1 MSSLDIESL
10 CLQLR
15 NGGSTTSQCISLCF
29 TWNTNIFGIL
39 SIYFLLLV
47 SDRLTYIFC
56 NKPLSKLS
64 MRLLVLCLVDTGVKV
79 SITSLARRLMRCV
92 GVTIFSMFFFQIKL
106 MLLNLMMHL
115 FKYMQYLC
123 KQYMYQNSKSRL
135 IFDINITY
143 IPIILKTP
151 HKYIAYCITMI

>member
-1 MSSLDIESL
+1 
-10 CLQLR
+10 
-15 NGGSTTSQCISLCF
+15 
-29 TWNTNIFGIL
+29 
-39 SIYFLLLV
+39 
-47 SDRLTYIFC
+47 
-56 NKPLSKLS
+56 
-64 MRLLVLCLVDTGVKV
+64 MRRLVLCLVDTGVKV
-79 SITSLARRLMRCV
+79 AIKSLARRLMRCV
-92 GVTIFSMFFFQIKL
+92 GVIIFSMLFFQIKL

-151 HKYIAYCITMI
+151 HKYIAYCITETAGWEFAG

>member
-1 MSSLDIESL
+1 MGEVQLHSAFHYVSRGIPIFLVF
-10 CLQLR
+10 CL
-15 NGGSTTSQCISLCF
+15 
-29 TWNTNIFGIL
+29 
-39 SIYFLLLV
+39 
-47 SDRLTYIFC
+47 YIFCCWYLTVWLTFFLYYEIVYLC

-92 GVTIFSMFFFQIKL
+92 GVTIFSMVFFQIKL